1 MCPRGRFKNFIPNT
15 FLRKRKTMIRSL
27 LEKVDNVQ
35 EQMVNVSRE
44 MGVLRKIKKKF

>member
-1 MCPRGRFKNFIPNT
+1 MKLSYHK
-15 FLRKRKTMIRSL
+15 LRKRKTMIRSL
-27 LEKVDNVQ
+27 LEKVDNVL

>member
-1 MCPRGRFKNFIPNT
+1 MKLSYHN
-15 FLRKRKTMIRSL
+15 LRKRKTMIRTL